1 MQQNSLDW
9 NKLPLK
15 DAIKSVKGNGK
26 RQLAVFSDPNCPYCK
41 QLEAEL
47 NKLND
52 VTIYTFIYAIK
63 AQSIAPSKQV
73 FCEADPALAW
83 KNLIAKGTQPTSKKP
98 CANPIERNIELGRSL
113 GLQGTPVVIFSNG
126 FKVNGAL
133 PSTTIENMWREL
145 GL

>member
-1 MQQNSLDW
+1 M
-9 NKLPLK
+9 
-15 DAIKSVKGNGK
+15 
-26 RQLAVFSDPNCPYCK
+26 
-41 QLEAEL
+41 
-47 NKLND
+47 
-52 VTIYTFIYAIK
+52 TIYTFIYAIK

-113 GLQGTPVVIFSNG
+113 DLQGTPVVIFSNG
-126 FKVNGAL
+126 FKVNGAV